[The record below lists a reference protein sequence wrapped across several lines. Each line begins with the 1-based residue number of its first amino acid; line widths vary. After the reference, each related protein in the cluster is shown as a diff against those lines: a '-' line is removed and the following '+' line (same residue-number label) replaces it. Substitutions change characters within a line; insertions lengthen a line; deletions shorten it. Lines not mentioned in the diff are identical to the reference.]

1 MRGLKMYEKEF
12 GLAHLYGKDW
22 SWSTSDDYDTFRS
35 VYDNTISDKEFK
47 GKPKDC
53 SSTLMTREQVNDLLD
68 LSLFLSKDQSLPF
81 RERLLHKMRRLMLSL
96 LRYGCLRARAD
107 VANIL
112 KIEITQIS
120 DDMLDFQMKR
130 DYKSHKIT
138 ADKKVVLKPS
148 RFVVGAED
156 VQILNEIIQHHPSF
170 TPEEIAEEV
179 ERVRKVKQDT
189 TMKAR
194 TKQNKSV
201 LLFERLWL
209 RPLNN
214 VQPNNQVWFAKMP
227 VGEHFAA
234 DAVKEYIPTL
244 LQTSS
249 HFSGCENQKFTNTSI
264 RKSHNDALV
273 DAEAPLVIQ
282 QESLAQNTK
291 AYAKGPSHPINK
303 LKVAEVISGKRTQW
317 NEELVHPPHHQTRL
331 PFKKRAFQNYQ
342 QGNKENLNIQNHPT
356 ADQSFTF
363 SFSKGDAKFDFS
375 FRL

>member
-1 MRGLKMYEKEF
+1 
-12 GLAHLYGKDW
+12 
-22 SWSTSDDYDTFRS
+22 
-35 VYDNTISDKEFK
+35 
-47 GKPKDC
+47 
-53 SSTLMTREQVNDLLD
+53 
-68 LSLFLSKDQSLPF
+68 
-81 RERLLHKMRRLMLSL
+81 
-96 LRYGCLRARAD
+96 
-107 VANIL
+107 
-112 KIEITQIS
+112 
-120 DDMLDFQMKR
+120 MKR

-156 VQILNEIIQHHPSF
+156 VQIWNEIIQHHPSF

-214 VQPNNQVWFAKMP
+214 VQPNDQVWFAKMP

-342 QGNKENLNIQNHPT
+342 QGNNENLNIQNHPT